1 MAGKFHLTLSDI
13 YHRLKQKLLYVQRS
27 PILFDLAPELQ
38 AYLGIDQHLLVHLL
52 AEKENSTPASK
63 SFDKRREFLYW

>member
-1 MAGKFHLTLSDI
+1 M
-13 YHRLKQKLLYVQRS
+13 YVQRS
-27 PILFDLAPELQ
+27 PVLFDLAPELQ

-52 AEKENSTPASK
+52 EEKENSTPASK